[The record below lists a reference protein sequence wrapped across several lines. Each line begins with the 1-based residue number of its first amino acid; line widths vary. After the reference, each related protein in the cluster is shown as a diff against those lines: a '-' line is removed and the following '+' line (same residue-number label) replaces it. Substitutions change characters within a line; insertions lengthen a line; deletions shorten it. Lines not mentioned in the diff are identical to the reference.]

1 MCGIAGWIDWDLDF
15 TSENTE
21 NLKRKKT
28 MARMAAVQAHRGPD
42 AEGEWSSQHAYLVH
56 RRLIV
61 IDPAGGAQPM
71 VKTVQGRSCTLVYNG
86 ELYNTEELRASL
98 KARGYGFDG
107 HSDTEVL
114 LTAYLEWGPAA
125 VARLNGI
132 FAFAVWDEARQE
144 LFLARDRMGV
154 KPLFYF
160 VLNKGLLFA
169 SELKALLVHP
179 LVQPA
184 VKPDGLAELL
194 LLGPGRTPGHGIF
207 AGVHEL
213 KPGYTLTCN
222 RDGLKVEPYW
232 QLRPAPHRDDP
243 ETTVREVRALL
254 GDTVRRQL
262 VSDVP
267 ICTLLSGGLDSS
279 AITALAAPELLK
291 TKGQVLHTY
300 SVDFTGNDR
309 FFRRNSF
316 QPDLDAHWAGYV
328 SRYLKT
334 RHHYVTI
341 DPAALI
347 DGIDQALFARDLP
360 GMADIDLSLLL
371 FCREIKKDFTVAV
384 SGECADEIF
393 AGYPW
398 YYEEN
403 PLAGESFPWLR
414 NLETKI
420 ALLAPEIKAQLQP
433 EIYLRARSRE
443 AIAEAPLLPDE
454 PPVEQR
460 MRQMFYLNLT
470 RWMPT
475 LLDRKDR
482 MSMYTG
488 LEIRV
493 PFCDHRL
500 VEYAYNIPWALK
512 NYNGQ
517 RKGILRAALK
527 GLLPEDVCN
536 RPKNPYPKTFH
547 PDFFKAGRQLILDLL
562 GQPGAPLFHLVDRPA
577 LQKLAAHPEEMN
589 KPWFG
594 QLMRLPQLFIYLVQ
608 LNRWLEKYRVKL
620 QL

>member
-1 MCGIAGWIDWDLDF
+1 MCGIAGWVDWDLDF
-15 TSENTE
+15 TKENRE
-21 NLKRKKT
+21 RKQI

-42 AEGEWSSQHAYLVH
+42 AEGEWFTKHAYLVH

-61 IDPAGGAQPM
+61 IDPAGGTQPM
-71 VKTVQGRSCTLVYNG
+71 VKTVQGRSFTLVYNG
-86 ELYNTEELRASL
+86 ELYNTQELRAIL
-98 KARGYGFDG
+98 KAKGYSFRG

-125 VARLNGI
+125 VTHLNGI
-132 FAFAVWDEARQE
+132 FAFAVWDEQRQE
-144 LFLARDRMGV
+144 LFLARDRLGV
-154 KPLFYF
+154 KPLFYRA
-160 VLNKGLLFA
+160 LNNGLLFA

-179 LVQPA
+179 LVQPE
-184 VKPDGLAELL
+184 VKIDGLAELL
-194 LLGPGRTPGHGIF
+194 LLGPGRSPGHGIF

-213 KPGYTLTCN
+213 KPGYALTYN
-222 RDGLKVEPYW
+222 REGLKIGPYW

-243 ETTVREVRALL
+243 ETTVHKVRALL
-254 GDTVRRQL
+254 CDTVRRQL

-279 AITALAAPELLK
+279 AITAIAAPELRE
-291 TKGQVLHTY
+291 TKGLVLHTY
-300 SVDFTGNDR
+300 SVDFSGNDR
-309 FFRRNSF
+309 FFRSNRF
-316 QPDLDAHWAGYV
+316 QPDLDAHWVGYV

-341 DPAALI
+341 EPAALI
-347 DGIDQALFARDLP
+347 HGIDQALFARDLP

-371 FCREIKKDFTVAV
+371 FCREIKKSFTVAV
-384 SGECADEIF
+384 SGEGADEIF
-393 AGYPW
+393 GGYPW
-398 YYEEN
+398 YYEED

-414 NLETKI
+414 NLETKL
-420 ALLAPEIKAQLQP
+420 ALLRPEIKAQLQP
-433 EIYLRARSRE
+433 ETYLRERFRE
-443 AIAEAPLLPDE
+443 AMAEAPLLPDE
-454 PPVEQR
+454 PPVDR
-460 MRQMFYLNLT
+460 KMRQLFYLNLT

-500 VEYAYNIPWALK
+500 VEYVYNIPWALK
-512 NYNGQ
+512 NYHGK
-517 RKGILRAALK
+517 RKGILRAALQ
-527 GLLPEDVCN
+527 GLLPEDVRN

-547 PDFFKAGRQLILDLL
+547 PDFFEASRQLILDLL
-562 GQPGAPLFHLVDRPA
+562 GKPGAPLFHLVDPSA
-577 LQKLAAHPEEMN
+577 LRQLAAHPEEMS

-608 LNRWLEKYRVKL
+608 LNMWLEKYRVRL
-620 QL
+620 RV

>member
-1 MCGIAGWIDWDLDF
+1 MCGIAGWIDWSLDF
-15 TSENTE
+15 TGENRE
-21 NLKRKKT
+21 SRRI

-42 AEGEWSSQHAYLVH
+42 AEGEWFTKHAYLVH

-61 IDPAGGAQPM
+61 IDPAGGRQPM
-71 VKTVQGRSCTLVYNG
+71 VKTVEGRPYTLVYNG
-86 ELYNTEELRASL
+86 ELYNTQALRASL
-98 KARGYGFDG
+98 QARGHRFHG

-125 VARLNGI
+125 VTRLNGI
-132 FAFAVWDEARQE
+132 FAFAVWDEQRQE

-154 KPLFYF
+154 KPLFYT
-160 VLNKGLLFA
+160 VLKNGLLFA

-179 LVQPA
+179 LVQPE
-184 VKPDGLAELL
+184 VKIDGLAELL

-213 KPGYTLTCN
+213 KPGYALTYN
-222 RDGLKVEPYW
+222 RGGLKMGPYW
-232 QLRPAPHRDDP
+232 TINPAPHRDDP
-243 ETTVREVRALL
+243 ETTVHKVRALFD
-254 GDTVRRQL
+254 DTVRRQL
-262 VSDVP
+262 ISDVP

-279 AITALAAPELLK
+279 AITAIAARELLRSQGR
-291 TKGQVLHTY
+291 TLHTY
-300 SVDFTGNDR
+300 SVDFAGNDR
-309 FFRRNSF
+309 FFRSNSF
-316 QPDLDAHWAGYV
+316 QPDLDAHWIRYV
-328 SRYLKT
+328 SSYLKT

-341 DPAALI
+341 DPVALI
-347 DGIDQALFARDLP
+347 QGIDQALSARDLP

-393 AGYPW
+393 GGYPW
-398 YYEEN
+398 YYEED
-403 PLAGESFPWLR
+403 PFAGEIFPWLR
-414 NLETKI
+414 HLELRL
-420 ALLAPEIKAQLQP
+420 ALLTQDIKAKLQP
-433 EIYLRARSRE
+433 ETYLRERFRE
-443 AIAEAPLLPDE
+443 AMAEAPLLPDE
-454 PPVEQR
+454 PLIDQR
-460 MRQMFYLNLT
+460 MRQLFYLNLT

-500 VEYAYNIPWALK
+500 VEYVYNIPWALK
-512 NYNGQ
+512 NYKGQ

-527 GLLPEDVCN
+527 GLLPAEVCN

-547 PDFFKAGRQLILDLL
+547 PEYFKGSRQLILDLL
-562 GQPGAPLFHLVDRPA
+562 ARPNAPLFYLVHRPA
-577 LQKLAAHPEEMN
+577 LLELASRPEELS

-594 QLMRLPQLFIYLVQ
+594 QLMGLPQLFIYLVQ
-608 LNRWLEKYRVKL
+608 LNLWLEKYHVKL
-620 QL
+620 CI